1 MTTVGDPAHFIVN
14 FNKEMIYFG
23 LHWAMIINHMVLQEF
38 NHKENNNF
46 ILVALNNA
54 YFSK

>member
-54 YFSK
+54 SFSK